1 MSTRYSPS
9 CTASR
14 LFAAT
19 SAVAVTCA
27 IFLSVVSGMTDD
39 LTTAV
44 VKSPEHATA
53 VPCVLVGKAA

>member
-1 MSTRYSPS
+1 MNSRYSPF

-27 IFLSVVSGMTDD
+27 IFISVASGMTGESAA
-39 LTTAV
+39 TVKAPVQAAV
-44 VKSPEHATA
+44 
-53 VPCVLVGKAA
+53 VPCVQVGKVA